1 MMNIKSNI
9 KHLRLLI
16 RWVNMNQI
24 HELLWATNINME
36 NILLIFGKSYYK
48 SIICK
53 SWLII
58 AALNY
63 SFCWLFIAL
72 MLLIFWVSFWV
83 V

>member
-1 MMNIKSNI
+1 MMNIKSTI
-9 KHLRLLI
+9 KHLRLQI
-16 RWVNMNQI
+16 RWVNSNQI

-58 AALNY
+58 PVSNY
-63 SFCWLFIAL
+63 
-72 MLLIFWVSFWV
+72 IFVDCL
-83 V
+83 